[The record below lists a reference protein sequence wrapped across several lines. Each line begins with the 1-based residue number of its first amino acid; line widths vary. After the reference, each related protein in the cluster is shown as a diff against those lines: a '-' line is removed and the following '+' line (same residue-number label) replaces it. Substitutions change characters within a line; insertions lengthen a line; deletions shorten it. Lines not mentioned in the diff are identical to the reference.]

1 MTSAS
6 PTPEVLPTTRTST
19 MALVSLIAGIVGL
32 TLLPIIGSI
41 AAVVTGYMA
50 RKEIAASAGA
60 ITGSGMALAGL
71 IMGWIGVVLSVVG
84 LCIACLLL
92 VALPAGI
99 INAGSQYGVI
109 LQALPFV

>member
-19 MALVSLIAGIVGL
+19 MAIVSLIAGIVGL

-60 ITGSGMALAGL
+60 ITGNGMALAGL

-84 LCIACLLL
+84 LCIACFL
-92 VALPAGI
+92 VVLLPAGI
-99 INAGSQYGVI
+99 IGNANQFGAI
-109 LQALPFV
+109 LQGLLFV

>member
-1 MTSAS
+1 MTEMSS
-6 PTPEVLPTTRTST
+6 TPEVQPTTRTST

-32 TLLPIIGSI
+32 TLLPILGSI
-41 AAVVTGYMA
+41 VAVVTGYMA
-50 RKEIAASAGA
+50 RKEIRASAGA
-60 ITGSGMALAGL
+60 ITGDGMALAGL

-99 INAGSQYGVI
+99 LGNVNQYGAL
-109 LQALPFV
+109 LQGLLFV

>member
-1 MTSAS
+1 MSS
-6 PTPEVLPTTRTST
+6 TPELQPATRTST
-19 MALVSLIAGIVGL
+19 MAVVSLIAGIVGL
-32 TLLPIIGSI
+32 TLLPLIGSI

-50 RKEIAASAGA
+50 RKEIRASAGA
-60 ITGSGMALAGL
+60 ITGDGMAMAGL

-99 INAGSQYGVI
+99 IGNVNQYGAL
-109 LQALPFV
+109 LQGLLFA

>member
-1 MTSAS
+1 MTEMSS
-6 PTPEVLPTTRTST
+6 TPEIQPATRTST
-19 MALVSLIAGIVGL
+19 MAVVSLIAGIVGL
-32 TLLPIIGSI
+32 TLLPLIGSI

-50 RKEIAASAGA
+50 RKEIRASAGA
-60 ITGSGMALAGL
+60 ITGDGMAMAGL

-99 INAGSQYGVI
+99 IGNVNQYGAR
-109 LQALPFV
+109 LQGLLFA